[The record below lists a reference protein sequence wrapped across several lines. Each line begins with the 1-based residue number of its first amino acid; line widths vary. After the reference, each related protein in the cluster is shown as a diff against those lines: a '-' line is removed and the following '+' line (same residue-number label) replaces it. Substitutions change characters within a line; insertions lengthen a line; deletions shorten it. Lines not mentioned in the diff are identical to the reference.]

1 MEATLKDGALKP
13 KETVIVVVD
22 PRLLSTR
29 ELVLLERS
37 GRTVEPKPEKVEG
50 REIPSDD
57 VLA

>member
-1 MEATLKDGALKP
+1 MEATLEDGALKP
-13 KETVIVVVD
+13 KDAVIVVVD
-22 PRLLSTR
+22 PRTLSTR